1 MFAFNQTSFL
11 GTFSKVGN
19 FFNNWGT
26 FSKSEKQY
34 KKVETEVRLIKFKS
48 WELFQKL
55 FKKLP
60 TCDVGI

>member
-34 KKVETEVRLIKFKS
+34 KKVETEVRLIKYTIAFNQTKA
-48 WELFQKL
+48 L
-55 FKKLP
+55 
-60 TCDVGI
+60 

>member
-1 MFAFNQTSFL
+1 MKLPTSQ
-11 GTFSKVGN
+11 VRN

-34 KKVETEVRLIKFKS
+34 KKVETEVRLIKYTIALIKLPT

-55 FKKLP
+55 FKKIP
-60 TCDVGI
+60 TCGVGT